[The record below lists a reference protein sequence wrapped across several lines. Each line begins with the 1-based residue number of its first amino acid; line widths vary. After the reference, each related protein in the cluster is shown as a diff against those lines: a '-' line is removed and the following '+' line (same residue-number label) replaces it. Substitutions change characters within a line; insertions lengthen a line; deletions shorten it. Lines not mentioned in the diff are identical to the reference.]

1 MASAREI
8 RTVDTSIL
16 FFFYPAI
23 VYKPHESLRSKGYS
37 DTKIALPLRSES
49 ALIVLLI
56 KLENAIANRQLM

>member
-8 RTVDTSIL
+8 RTVDTIL
-16 FFFYPAI
+16 FFFPAI
-23 VYKPHESLRSKGYS
+23 VYKLHESLRSKGYS

-49 ALIVLLI
+49 SWIVLLI